1 MWCDGSCSA
10 FERNWVLSKESKKNG
25 APFSDLSDAVEQA
38 LRELKRLR
46 DKASRVESK
55 NAELEELLKGIAA
68 GTQSPAEMARDVKTL
83 SKENRDLRARL
94 DQGRE
99 SVNRLLT
106 RIRFLEE
113 QR

>member
-1 MWCDGSCSA
+1 
-10 FERNWVLSKESKKNG
+10 LSKESKKNG
-25 APFSDLSDAVEQA
+25 APFSDLNDAVEKA

-46 DKASRVESK
+46 EKSSRVEIK
-55 NAELEELLKGIAA
+55 NAELEELLKGIAG
-68 GTQSPAEMARDVKTL
+68 GTQSPAEMAHNVKVL
-83 SKENRDLRARL
+83 SNENQDLRSRL

-99 SVNRLLT
+99 SVERLLT

>member
-1 MWCDGSCSA
+1 MS
-10 FERNWVLSKESKKNG
+10 NKESDHNG
-25 APFSDLSDAVEQA
+25 EAFDDLSAAVEQA

-46 DKASRVESK
+46 QKAARFENK
-55 NAELEELLKGIAA
+55 NSELEELLKGIAA
-68 GTQSPAEMARDVKTL
+68 GTESPAEWAHQVKSL
-83 SKENRDLRARL
+83 RGENQDLRARL

-99 SVNRLLT
+99 SVDRLLT

>member
-1 MWCDGSCSA
+1 MWFAGSCRL
-10 FERNWVLSKESKKNG
+10 FGGNWALSKESKKNG
-25 APFSDLSDAVEQA
+25 AAFRDLNDAVEQA

-46 DKASRVESK
+46 EKASKVEVK
-55 NAELEELLKGIAA
+55 NSELEELLKGIAS
-68 GTQSPAEMARDVKTL
+68 GTESPAEMAHDVKTL
-83 SKENRDLRARL
+83 SKENQDLRARL

-99 SVNRLLT
+99 SVERLLT

>member
-1 MWCDGSCSA
+1 M
-10 FERNWVLSKESKKNG
+10 LSKESKKNG
-25 APFSDLSDAVEQA
+25 APFRDLSAAVEKA

-46 DKASRVESK
+46 EKASRVEVK
-55 NAELEELLKGIAA
+55 NSELEELLKGIAS
-68 GTQSPAEMARDVKTL
+68 GTESPAEMAHNEKML
-83 SKENRDLRARL
+83 SNENQDLRARL

-99 SVNRLLT
+99 SVDRLLT

>member
-1 MWCDGSCSA
+1 M
-10 FERNWVLSKESKKNG
+10 LSKESRKNG
-25 APFSDLSDAVEQA
+25 ASFDDLSDAVEQA

-46 DKASRVESK
+46 EKASRVEIK
-55 NAELEELLKGIAA
+55 NAELEELLKGIAG
-68 GTQSPAEMARDVKTL
+68 GTQSPAEMAHDVKTL

-99 SVNRLLT
+99 SVERLLT

>member
-1 MWCDGSCSA
+1 M
-10 FERNWVLSKESKKNG
+10 LSKESKKNG
-25 APFSDLSDAVEQA
+25 AAYHDLSDAVEKA

-46 DKASRVESK
+46 EKASRVEVK
-55 NAELEELLKGIAA
+55 NSELEELLKGIAS
-68 GTQSPAEMARDVKTL
+68 GTESPAEMAHNVKML
-83 SKENRDLRARL
+83 SNENQDLRARL

-99 SVNRLLT
+99 SVDRLLT

>member
-1 MWCDGSCSA
+1 MWFAESCSV
-10 FERNWVLSKESKKNG
+10 FGRNWVLSKESKKNG
-25 APFSDLSDAVEQA
+25 APFSDLNDAVEKA

-46 DKASRVESK
+46 EKSSRVEIK
-55 NAELEELLKGIAA
+55 NAELEEVLKGIAG
-68 GTQSPAEMARDVKTL
+68 GTQSPAEMAHNVKVL
-83 SKENRDLRARL
+83 SNENQDLRSRL

-99 SVNRLLT
+99 SVERLLT

>member
-1 MWCDGSCSA
+1 MWFAASSSV
-10 FERNWVLSKESKKNG
+10 FERNWVLSKESRKNG
-25 APFSDLSDAVEQA
+25 AAFRNLTHAVEQA
-38 LRELKRLR
+38 LGELKRLR
-46 DKASRVESK
+46 EKTSRVEVK
-55 NAELEELLKGIAA
+55 NSELEELLKGIAG
-68 GTQSPAEMARDVKTL
+68 GTESPAEMAQNVKTL

-99 SVNRLLT
+99 SVDRLLT